1 MKYIYDILN
10 WNPINTNSF
19 NLLSKVNIKPDVKLL
34 ELFKIAPLHNIL
46 CRVQGT
52 DSKHYDDV
60 TYGKIDKSTEDDT
73 YYITLDKI
81 WWSYPDPDKLGQIEF
96 LDQTVFKTIDY
107 ITNPNA
113 SPIIPF
119 NETPTLNLLYNSENE
134 NADKDKNLSNA
145 AEKDNLSNAQGN
157 AFIVTTQT
165 QFCSSPRMKLSDM
178 LIPIGISLVLIGMLS
193 YVLPKKLLK

>member
-34 ELFKIAPLHNIL
+34 ELFKIAPMHNIL

-52 DSKHYDDV
+52 NSKHYDDV

-119 NETPTLNLLYNSENE
+119 NEAPTLNLLYNPENE
-134 NADKDKNLSNA
+134 KTDKNLSNG
-145 AEKDNLSNAQGN
+145 ENNLNAQEK
-157 AFIVTTQT
+157 AVVVTTPT

-193 YVLPKKLLK
+193 YILPKKLLK